1 MTTAMLH
8 TFPNDTVAL
17 PGLAAIMI
25 GFFVFF
31 LALLAARHRATRIA
45 TEPISQRASITWLWI
60 LVQGLGIGVA
70 GFGPVRVELDPMSAK
85 ALVEAA
91 IVLVLMLGAVWLF
104 DASSRAMGKNWALV
118 ARTLSDHV
126 LVQTGPFAV
135 VRNPIYVALFGF
147 MIAMAI
153 AFGHTRNLIVAV
165 PIYALGTW
173 MRVAHEERLLRTQF
187 GAAYDDYAA
196 RVKRFVP
203 GVF

>member
-1 MTTAMLH
+1 MTSAMLH
-8 TFPNDTVAL
+8 AFPDDTVAL
-17 PGLAAIMI
+17 PGLAAMML
-25 GFFVFF
+25 GFLAFFV
-31 LALLAARHRATRIA
+31 ALMAARHRAARIA
-45 TEPISQRASITWLWI
+45 TEPVSQRASITWLWI
-60 LVQGLGIGVA
+60 LVQGLGIGMA
-70 GFGPVRVELDPMSAK
+70 GFGPVRVGLDPLSAK

-118 ARTLSDHV
+118 ARTLNDHV
-126 LVQTGPFAV
+126 LVQTGPFAI

-147 MIAMAI
+147 MVAMAI
-153 AFGHTRNLIVAV
+153 AFGHTRNLLVAV

-173 MRVAHEERLLRTQF
+173 LRVAHEERLLRAQF
-187 GAAYDDYAA
+187 GTAYEDYAA

>member
-1 MTTAMLH
+1 MLH
-8 TFPNDTVAL
+8 AFPHDLVGL
-17 PGLAAIMI
+17 PGLAAIMF
-25 GFFVFF
+25 GFLTFF
-31 LALLAARHRATRIA
+31 IALMAARHRVTKMA
-45 TEPISQRASITWLWI
+45 TEPVSQRASITWLWI
-60 LVQGLGIGVA
+60 FIQGLGIGAA
-70 GFGPVRVELDPMSAK
+70 GFGPVQVALDPMSAK
-85 ALVEAA
+85 ALVEAT
-91 IVLVLMLGAVWLF
+91 IVLFLMLGAVWLF
-104 DASSRAMGKNWALV
+104 DASSRVMGKNWALV

-153 AFGHTRNLIVAV
+153 AFGHMRNLIVGV
-165 PIYALGTW
+165 PLYALGTW
-173 MRVAHEERLLRTQF
+173 MRVVHEERLLRTQF